1 MAGFMNGIKYFC
13 YLFQH
18 LLSVLMY
25 RKILFFI
32 CLFYSLNSIAQNE
45 NWPNP
50 EVGQLYEQ
58 AKEYQAKGAW
68 KEAITQLQQAIQLA
82 PDVALLRK
90 DLSNCYNTVGN
101 YAAAYSTI
109 EPLAKS
115 EQADEYTYYITGTA
129 LMGMGEKKKAKKTYE
144 KGLKVFPYSGMLYH
158 ELGIYYQANKDP
170 EYAITSW
177 VSGIEGNPTY
187 ALNYYEAAKLYA
199 QSNQPLWAL
208 LYAEQY
214 IQLDRHSARSTEMRN
229 VLFLTYT
236 TLFNNMAAMAS
247 STEKTPVVS
256 PHKITFENAAL
267 EIFKQLTPVVADGIT
282 TDNLTMLRT
291 RFVMEWMDRYMAKF
305 PFTLF
310 AWQDQLLRDGQFEA
324 YNQWLLGKVES
335 EALYNSWTTFNA
347 DAIPA
352 LDAWLQKNKYNPVAT
367 DFYNPKNVKELFST
381 KR

>member
-1 MAGFMNGIKYFC
+1 
-13 YLFQH
+13 
-18 LLSVLMY
+18 MY

-158 ELGIYYQANKDP
+158 ELGIYFQANKDP

-236 TLFNNMAAMAS
+236 TLFNNIATMSNSA
-247 STEKTPVVS
+247 EKTPVIS
-256 PHKITFENAAL
+256 PDKITFENAAL

-367 DFYNPKNVKELFST
+367 DFYNSKNVKELFST